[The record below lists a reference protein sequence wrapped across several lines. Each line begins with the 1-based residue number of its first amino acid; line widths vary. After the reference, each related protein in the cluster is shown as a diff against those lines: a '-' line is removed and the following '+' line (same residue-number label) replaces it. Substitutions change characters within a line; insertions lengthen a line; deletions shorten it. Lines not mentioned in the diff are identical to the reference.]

1 MSRLEVVK
9 TGKLWIGGSWP
20 RSESGRT
27 FTVDTP
33 DGSVHSRCALASRK
47 DARDAVE
54 AARAGVA
61 AWSGATA
68 MLRGQIL
75 YRAAEM
81 MESRADEFVAALAL
95 DPSTTPKMARQEV
108 TASVDRLVT
117 FAGWCDKYQQVLGCQ
132 NPVTGPYHN
141 FTIPQS
147 VGIVAVFAPSAPSL
161 LGLVTMLATAAVP
174 GNAVVAVAPR
184 QAALVAVLLAEV
196 LAVSDVPDGAINVL
210 TGDVRELLEPLSS
223 HREVQVVLAA
233 GLSKGQRNS
242 VREVAAEG
250 VRRVHVLP
258 WKHDEWFEDRLVA
271 APWQLE
277 RVLDFKT
284 LWHPCAV

>member
-27 FTVDTP
+27 FTVEAP

-54 AARAGVA
+54 AARAG
-61 AWSGATA
+61 WSSWSRATA
-68 MLRGQIL
+68 LLRGQIL

-81 MESRADEFVAALAL
+81 MESRADEFVSALTL
-95 DPSTTPKMARQEV
+95 EPSSKPASARKEV
-108 TASVDRLVT
+108 AASVDRLVT

-147 VGIVAVFAPSAPSL
+147 VGIVAVLAPPTPSL

-184 QAALVAVLLAEV
+184 PAALVAVLLGEV
-196 LAVSDVPDGAINVL
+196 LAVSDVPDGAINLL
-210 TGDVRELLEPLSS
+210 TGDVRELLEPLAG
-223 HREVQVVLAA
+223 HREVQVVLGA
-233 GLSKGQRNS
+233 GLSKGQRTS
-242 VREVAAEG
+242 LREVAAQG
-250 VRRVHVLP
+250 VRRVHALP
-258 WKHDEWFEDRLVA
+258 WKQDDWFEDQLVA

>member
-196 LAVSDVPDGAINVL
+196 LAVSDVPGGAINVL

-233 GLSKGQRNS
+233 GLSKGQRTS